1 MPTTAASSRVR
12 HRRSPAATAARPGK
26 QPVETS
32 VQKAFRLLEFLA
44 ESARPV
50 TLAEAAAV
58 CGLPKTSAFRLL
70 KVLHALGYADQ
81 PEGARGHVLGA
92 RAAQLAGSDPN
103 TKLKQM
109 VRPLLEDLHGELDET
124 VNLGVLSNHR
134 IVYADCIETTRALRM
149 IVSPGTWEPWYLTA
163 VGRAIA
169 SALPEEEQEKL
180 LVSTDYT
187 RAGADGRRLSAAIL
201 RPRLRAFRRQGYAE
215 EEEAAVS
222 GVACLAVPLA
232 TLGFARAAISV
243 AVPVA
248 RMSRPRRAHI
258 VELLRASL
266 NTAARHPDS
275 R

>member
-1 MPTTAASSRVR
+1 
-12 HRRSPAATAARPGK
+12 
-26 QPVETS
+26 VETS

-44 ESARPV
+44 EAARPV
-50 TLAEAAAV
+50 TLAEAALV
-58 CGLPKTSAFRLL
+58 CRLPKTSAFRLL

-81 PEGARGHVLGA
+81 PAGSRGHVLGA

-103 TKLKQM
+103 AALKRI
-109 VRPLLEDLHGELDET
+109 VRPLLEGLHGELDET

-134 IVYADCIETTRALRM
+134 IVYADCLETTRALRM
-149 IVSPGTWEPWYLTA
+149 IVSPGAWEPWYLTA

-169 SALPEEEQEKL
+169 SALPEDEQEKL
-180 LVSTDYT
+180 IVSTDYT
-187 RAGADGRRLSAAIL
+187 QPGANGQRLSAAML
-201 RPRLRAFRRQGYAE
+201 RPRLRAFRRQGWAE

-248 RMSRPRRAHI
+248 RLSRPRRARI

-266 NTAARHPDS
+266 DTASRHPAS

>member
-1 MPTTAASSRVR
+1 MPTISPPSRDR
-12 HRRSPAATAARPGK
+12 HRRPAAAVVARPGK
-26 QPVETS
+26 RCVETS

-44 ESARPV
+44 ESERPV

-58 CGLPKTSAFRLL
+58 CRLPKTSAFRLL

-81 PEGARGHVLGA
+81 PAGARGHVLGA
-92 RAAQLAGSDPN
+92 RVAQLAGSDPN
-103 TKLKQM
+103 TTLKRM
-109 VRPLLEDLHGELDET
+109 VRPLLEGLHGELDET

-134 IVYADCIETTRALRM
+134 IVYADYIETTRALRM
-149 IVSPGTWEPWYLTA
+149 IVSPGAWEPWYLTA
-163 VGRAIA
+163 VGLAIA
-169 SALPEEEQEKL
+169 SALPEDEQEQL

-187 RAGADGRRLSAAIL
+187 QAAANGRRLSPAIL
-201 RPRLRAFRRQGYAE
+201 RPRLRVFRRQGWAE

-232 TLGFARAAISV
+232 TLGFVRAAISV

-248 RMSRPRRAHI
+248 RLSRSRRARI
-258 VELLRASL
+258 GELLRSSL
-266 NTAARHPDS
+266 VTAARHHVS